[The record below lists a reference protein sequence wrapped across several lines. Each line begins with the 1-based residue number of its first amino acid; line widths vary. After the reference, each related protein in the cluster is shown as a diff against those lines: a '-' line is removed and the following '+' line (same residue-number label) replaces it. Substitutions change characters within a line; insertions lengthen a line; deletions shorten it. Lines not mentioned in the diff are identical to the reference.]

1 MNRDSTP
8 TPAAITMATTELFL
22 VVRRTWHKLAAN
34 YGLTMA
40 TAVGPMAVA
49 LGEFWPSTPPES
61 ARDALCISAR
71 AAVIGGITKVP
82 MQDADLTASTLLELT
97 ADWLAANPGHEVTGA
112 PIGPPG
118 NPPLAFASSCAFD
131 RDEETLRS
139 LAVLCVLAEMA
150 AKPEMYPP
158 MAHAP
163 AGAEQLAPP
172 QIWLPHSGVMITCCP
187 VHASRRGPRRTHEE
201 VAEIAA
207 CRACTKETL
216 AEPLQ
221 DDEDSGTAKPAR
233 EPVEYEVPAELTAET
248 GLTSWP
254 ERGSELAPLAVM
266 AWEHARRRVTMTYEQ
281 QDALWRVTEMDGRSD
296 PPSTVSSELFT
307 RAVEAYEA
315 ALDIIVSPL
324 P

>member
-8 TPAAITMATTELFL
+8 TPAAITIATAQLL
-22 VVRRTWHKLAAN
+22 VTARWAWHKLSAN

-40 TAVGPMAVA
+40 TAVAPMAAA
-49 LGEFWPSTPPES
+49 LRQLWPSTPPES

-82 MQDADLTASTLLELT
+82 MQDPDFTASTLLELT
-97 ADWLAANPGHEVTGA
+97 AGWLAANPGHEVTGA
-112 PIGPPG
+112 PIGLPG

-131 RDEETLRS
+131 RDEDAETLRS

-158 MAHAP
+158 
-163 AGAEQLAPP
+163 
-172 QIWLPHSGVMITCCP
+172 
-187 VHASRRGPRRTHEE
+187 
-201 VAEIAA
+201 AA
-207 CRACTKETL
+207 RA
-216 AEPLQ
+216 
-221 DDEDSGTAKPAR
+221 
-233 EPVEYEVPAELTAET
+233 PVEYEVPDELTAET

-281 QDALWRVTEMDGRSD
+281 QDALWCVTEYDGRSD

-307 RAVEAYEA
+307 RADRAYSA